1 MKIPKKIIVFRTRCD
16 FFFGLRFA
24 IVHPLAIQDNKK
36 RPRLA
41 ELEEARQSPNNSN
54 KPGRKN
60 TVRADALLFD
70 KTGGFF

>member
-1 MKIPKKIIVFRTRCD
+1 MKSLFD
-16 FFFGLRFA
+16 FFFRLRA
-24 IVHPLAIQDNKK
+24 IVHPLAIQCNKK

-60 TVRADALLFD
+60 TVQADALLFD